1 MTHQIIKDLNNRYT
15 TKKFDATKKVSPTD
29 LAVIMEA
36 MRLSASSINS
46 QPWKFIVIES
56 DAAKL
61 RMHNTFANKF
71 QFNQPHVMSASHI
84 IIFAHN
90 PAYTRA
96 NYEAVIDKGIADKRT
111 KPEDKESA
119 FGAFAFAELNT
130 DENGNTSAWTKAQT
144 YLALGNTMHTL
155 ARLNI
160 DSTPMEG
167 IDSELISTEFAAE
180 LDGYVSEVALAIGY
194 RDTENDYNIAPP
206 KSRLAMAD
214 VIVKI

>member
-1 MTHQIIKDLNNRYT
+1 MTHQIIKDLSNRYT
-15 TKKFDATKKVSPTD
+15 TKKFDAAKKVSQED

-56 DAAKL
+56 DAAKQ

-71 QFNQPHVMSASHI
+71 QFNQPHVMTASHI

-96 NYEAVIDKGIADKRT
+96 DYEAVIDKGIADKRT
-111 KPEDKESA
+111 KPEEKEGA
-119 FGAFAFAELNT
+119 FGAFAFAQLNT
-130 DENGNTSAWTKAQT
+130 DENGDTSAWTKAQT

-167 IDSELISTEFAAE
+167 IDSDMVSKEFAAE
-180 LDGYVSEVALAIGY
+180 LDGYVSDVALAIGY
-194 RDTENDYNIAPP
+194 RDSENDYNIATP
-206 KSRLAMAD
+206 KSRLAMED

>member
-1 MTHQIIKDLNNRYT
+1 MTHQIIKDLSNRYT
-15 TKKFDATKKVSPTD
+15 TKKFDAAKKVSPAD

-56 DAAKL
+56 DAAKQ

-71 QFNQPHVMSASHI
+71 QFNQPHIFTASHI

-96 NYEAVIDKGIADKRT
+96 NYEAVIDKGIEDKRT
-111 KPEDKESA
+111 KPEEKEGA
-119 FGAFAFAELNT
+119 FGAFAFVELNT
-130 DENGNTSAWTKAQT
+130 AEDGDTSAWTKAQT

-167 IDSELISTEFAAE
+167 IDSEMISKEFAAE
-180 LDGYVSEVALAIGY
+180 LDGYVSDVALAIGY

-206 KSRLAMAD
+206 KSRLAMED
-214 VIVKI
+214 VVVKL